1 MTFWCENCQ
10 QDLDGHPT
18 SAEVDE
24 ANAIVGR
31 IQVAFNG
38 VVLGNGMTIHEA
50 DLEGVFESE
59 LSRRIARE
67 KDVERNWSDVP
78 DWKCSALFSA
88 LYAFDAEGWK
98 FYLPAYMCWALRNW
112 RRTNSPTM
120 EWLIGSLTQRN
131 GFANHFSTLTFDQ
144 SNAVLSFLQFCRFYV
159 DKVAA
164 ANAISVYWSRFEAQV
179 S

>member
-1 MTFWCENCQ
+1 MEQTRLYCSRCGGPLSEVTFWCENCQ

-78 DWKCSALFSA
+78 DWK
-88 LYAFDAEGWK
+88 
-98 FYLPAYMCWALRNW
+98 MQ
-112 RRTNSPTM
+112 RT
-120 EWLIGSLTQRN
+120 
-131 GFANHFSTLTFDQ
+131 
-144 SNAVLSFLQFCRFYV
+144 VFCIICV
-159 DKVAA
+159 
-164 ANAISVYWSRFEAQV
+164 
-179 S
+179 